1 MSASTLGFVGGVGT
15 ANRHHLRA
23 GYTRISS
30 GAMHQLVAAIAAEV
44 FNVPL
49 REVNA
54 KLHDEKGQVS
64 VSLAVPLVLP
74 LALPFGDAGER
85 AGKGGGT
92 VFELAAA
99 AKDVMAARILTLAA
113 TNVGRVD
120 VRLTGIH
127 DGQNVSSRRVQ

>member
-30 GAMHQLVAAIAAEV
+30 GAMHQLVAAIAAEA

-74 LALPFGDAGER
+74 LDNVGER
-85 AGKGGGT
+85 FGKGGGT
-92 VFELAAA
+92 VFELADA
-99 AKDVMAARILTLAA
+99 AKDVMAARIQTLAG
-113 TNVGRVD
+113 TNVGRVN

-127 DGQNVSSRRVQ
+127 DGKNVSSRRVQ

>member
-30 GAMHQLVAAIAAEV
+30 GAMNQLVAAIAAEA

-49 REVNA
+49 RELNA

-74 LALPFGDAGER
+74 LANVGDVGER

-92 VFELAAA
+92 VFELAVA
-99 AKDVMAARILTLAA
+99 AKDVMADRIQTLAG